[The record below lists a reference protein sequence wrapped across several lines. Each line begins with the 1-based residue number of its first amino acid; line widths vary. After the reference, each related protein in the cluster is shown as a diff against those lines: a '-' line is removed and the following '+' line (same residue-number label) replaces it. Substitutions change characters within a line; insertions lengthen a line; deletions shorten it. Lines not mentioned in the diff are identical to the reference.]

1 MRPNIHMK
9 DMIEAYDVLVKAEKP
24 KVFGETF
31 NAGYENKTV
40 LDLANIVKNVIGK
53 DVVLE
58 KASTN
63 DNRSYH
69 ISSKK

>member
-1 MRPNIHMK
+1 
-9 DMIEAYDVLVKAEKP
+9 MIEAYDVLVKAEKP

-40 LDLANIVKNVIGK
+40 LDLANIVKNVIGE
-53 DVVLE
+53 DVETVV
-58 KASTN
+58 SDSD

-69 ISSKK
+69 ISSQK